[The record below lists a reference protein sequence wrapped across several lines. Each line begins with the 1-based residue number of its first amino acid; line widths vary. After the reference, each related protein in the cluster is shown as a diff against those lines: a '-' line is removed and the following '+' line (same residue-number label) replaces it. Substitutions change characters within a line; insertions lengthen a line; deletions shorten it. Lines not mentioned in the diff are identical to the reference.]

1 MSVLSCAQLCAFLCF
16 FTKFLSVYF
25 DFFLGQGQNLA
36 RETKCLHSLC
46 DIFRLD
52 PLLYHYMLIRKD
64 PFSQNIKVSWLSL
77 IFLLMAVTQIFELY
91 S

>member
-1 MSVLSCAQLCAFLCF
+1 MHSCVPCYVF
-16 FTKFLSVYF
+16 FAKFLSVYF

-52 PLLYHYMLIRKD
+52 PLLYNNYK
-64 PFSQNIKVSWLSL
+64 
-77 IFLLMAVTQIFELY
+77 LLLFWF
-91 S
+91 